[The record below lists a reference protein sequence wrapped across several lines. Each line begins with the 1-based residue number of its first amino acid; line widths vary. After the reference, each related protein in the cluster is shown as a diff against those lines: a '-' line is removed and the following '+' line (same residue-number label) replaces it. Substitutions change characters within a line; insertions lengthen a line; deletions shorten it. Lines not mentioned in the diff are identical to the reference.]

1 MKFAVFGLGNSTFE
15 NFAGFGVK
23 VNEKFESL
31 GGQRMFPFGK
41 GDAAE
46 DTTDK
51 DFEEWKKDIWAN
63 LNA

>member
-41 GDAAE
+41 GMVSIGTFDYLM
-46 DTTDK
+46 
-51 DFEEWKKDIWAN
+51 
-63 LNA
+63 LNNF